1 MTTRMIERW
10 FPCAEVSKH
19 SGSGW
24 GTGFAEKSLFTWFA
38 SRPLAQA
45 KAAVICSLLPW
56 PAGEQEQEDLKKLVR
71 EAMESYDAKND
82 ELRSELSKHY
92 PAGAKICDPF
102 SGRAMIPLEATRLGI
117 QAWGIDYSP
126 VATLAGQLLADYP
139 LRDWDNEP
147 DLPFDGYQQHKMERF
162 ADSRML
168 RDVRFVLDVV
178 GTRYTNTMGE
188 FYPVVGGKRPW
199 GYVWA
204 VTLPCTNCGNRFP
217 LTGNLALRSRDQ
229 PQQARERSE
238 KILVSPTESSRTTS
252 SGTFQTEVSDGSPS
266 NPPTLVKMAGRRGK
280 TAMCCFCQHAHP
292 TDTLKRMMRDGLRD
306 DVMLVVADHDPEVGK
321 RYREPS
327 DADLAALS
335 RVEKALSNEPSP
347 GSGLGAV
354 PTEPIDPGLSRFIGP
369 VNYGYR
375 SWGELCNARQTLGLV
390 RLARTIDELCR
401 EMLEGGIGSDYAAV
415 LTGYA
420 AANLVRRVKH
430 STRSTTLQ
438 ERAQKVSHIYF
449 NDSGIS
455 HSFDYFETGCG
466 EGPATWGSLSAHTL
480 RSLSKQFSRVQGIPC
495 VVQRG
500 SATELPLPDGCLD
513 AVVTDPPYDS
523 MINYCDA
530 SDLMYVWLKR
540 ALITSHPWF
549 GVTTDPGGLQE
560 KTNEAVIKFTTA
572 DDNDHRTESHYKSC
586 ITKAFDQAR
595 LKVGSEG
602 VVSLVFGHGDPD
614 AWARVL
620 TAISDAGLVL
630 TGSWPCSTE
639 KGGKQTGE
647 YIDNT
652 IMMAC
657 RAAKP
662 NRPVGDVRVVD
673 ELVRAEIA
681 RRVPDWTA
689 DGLADSDQRM
699 AAIAPA
705 MEVVGKYSEVR
716 DFTGVEVPIQ
726 HFLGLAHKAV
736 EEAADVRIDKF
747 RLADFDERTRFAL
760 SWARQHGRGVAAGS
774 EARWQRLSYD
784 MSEKDV
790 EGIIKKVK
798 GGPRLAFGNETADTL
813 DLHPNSA
820 VIDIALAVAA
830 EGRAL
835 AEIAEALHVLDR
847 ENDEML
853 WAAMAELARA
863 VGESDR
869 DGQTWTWAVRQ
880 RNLICDRALRAR
892 DAREVERERRNA
904 QAAQGELAF
913 GAGRDESS

>member
-56 PAGEQEQEDLKKLVR
+56 PDDENEQENLKQLVR
-71 EAMESYDAKND
+71 GAMEDYDAKNSEIRK
-82 ELRSELSKHY
+82 ELAKHY
-92 PAGAKICDPF
+92 PDGAKMCDPF
-102 SGRAMIPLEATRLGI
+102 SGRAMIPLEAARFGI
-117 QAWGIDYSP
+117 QSWGIDYSP
-126 VATLAGQLLADYP
+126 VATLAGKLLTEYP
-139 LRDWDNEP
+139 LRDWDSEP
-147 DLPFDGYQQHKMERF
+147 DLPFDGYQQHKAEYFTEPRL
-162 ADSRML
+162 L
-168 RDVRFVLDVV
+168 RDVRFVLDLVNE
-178 GTRYTNTMGE
+178 RYVAAMGE
-188 FYPVVGGKRPW
+188 FYPLVNGKRPW

-217 LTGNLALRSRDQ
+217 LTGSLALRNPRD
-229 PQQARERSE
+229 ATTRKRS
-238 KILVSPTESSRTTS
+238 KSADPGQSYRIVADAST
-252 SGTFQTEVSDGSPS
+252 GTFQTEVHDGLPDTQ
-266 NPPTLVKMAGRRGK
+266 PTLVKTKGKAGKSGV
-280 TAMCCFCQHAHP
+280 CCFCGHAHP
-292 TDTLKRMMRDGLRD
+292 LDTLKRMMRDGLKD
-306 DVMLVVADHDPEVGK
+306 DAMLVVADLDDDVGK
-321 RYREPS
+321 HYRIPAIE
-327 DADLAALS
+327 DLEALS
-335 RVEKALSNEPSP
+335 GVVPCLESEAPFGP
-347 GSGLGAV
+347 GLPAV
-354 PTEPIDPGLSRFIGP
+354 PNERIDPNHPTLRP
-369 VNYGYR
+369 VGYGYR
-375 SWGELCNARQTLGLV
+375 KWGELCNARQTLGFV
-390 RLARTIDELCR
+390 QLARTIDKVCR
-401 EMLEGGIGSDYAAV
+401 EMLAAQMSPDYAAA
-415 LTGYA
+415 LTTYA
-420 AANLVRRVKH
+420 SSNLVRRLRY
-430 STRSTTLQ
+430 STRSATLYVGRQ
-438 ERAQKVSHIYF
+438 CAGDAYF

-466 EGPATWGSLSAHTL
+466 AGPATWEALGVHTL
-480 RSLSKQFSRVQGIPC
+480 RSLRKQLDRTPGCSP

-500 SATELPLPDGCLD
+500 TATELPLPDGCLD
-513 AVVTDPPYDS
+513 AVVTDPPYDA
-523 MINYCDA
+523 MINYCDS
-530 SDLMYVWLKR
+530 SDLLYVWLKR
-540 ALITSHPWF
+540 ALISAHPWF
-549 GVTTDPGGLQE
+549 GVTTDPAGLQE
-560 KTNEAVIKFTTA
+560 KTNEAVIKCGKVG
-572 DDNDHRTESHYKSC
+572 DDHRTEAHYKSC

-595 LKVGSEG
+595 LKVDADG
-602 VVSLVFGHGDPD
+602 VVSIVFGHGDPD

-657 RAAKP
+657 RAAAP
-662 NRPVGDVRVVD
+662 DRPVGDVRVVD
-673 ELVRAEIA
+673 EEVRAEIA
-681 RRVPDWTA
+681 RRVPQWTA

-705 MEVVGKYSEVR
+705 MEVVGRYSEVR
-716 DFTGVEVPIQ
+716 DFTGVLVPIQ

-747 RLADFDERTRFAL
+747 RLSDFDERTRFAL
-760 SWARQHGRGVAAGS
+760 SWARQHGRRVAAGS

-784 MSEKDV
+784 MTDKDV
-790 EGIIKKVK
+790 EGVIKRVK
-798 GGPRLAFGNETADTL
+798 GGSRLAFGDETADAL

-853 WAAMAELARA
+853 WAAMAALARA

-892 DAREVERERRNA
+892 DVRERERERMGA
-904 QAAQGELAF
+904 EEGQGRF
-913 GAGRDESS
+913 F

>member
-10 FPCAEVSKH
+10 FPCADVSKH

-24 GTGFAEKSLFTWFA
+24 GSGFAEKSLFTWFA

-56 PAGEQEQEDLKKLVR
+56 PDDESEQEDLKQLVR
-71 EAMESYDAKND
+71 EAMEDYDAKNS
-82 ELRSELSKHY
+82 ELRQELEKHY
-92 PAGAKICDPF
+92 PDGAKMCDPF
-102 SGRAMIPLEATRLGI
+102 SGRAMIPLEAARLGI
-117 QAWGIDYSP
+117 QSWGIDYSP
-126 VATLAGQLLADYP
+126 VATLAGKLLADYP
-139 LRDWDNEP
+139 LRNWDDEP
-147 DLPFDGYQQHKMERF
+147 DLPFDGYLQHKTEHF
-162 ADSRML
+162 TESRLL
-168 RDVRFVLDVV
+168 RDVGFVLDLV
-178 GTRYTNTMGE
+178 GSRYSQEMSE
-188 FYPVVGGKRPW
+188 FYPEVDGKLPW
-199 GYVWA
+199 GYLWA
-204 VTLPCTNCGNRFP
+204 ITLPCTNCGNRFP
-217 LTGNLALRSRDQ
+217 LTVSLALRR
-229 PQQARERSE
+229 PKQA
-238 KILVSPTESSRTTS
+238 TTS
-252 SGTFQTEVSDGSPS
+252 RKAKPADAGQSYRLVTDGTTGTFFTEVHEGTPTAQ
-266 NPPTLVKMAGRRGK
+266 PTLIQTVGKRGK
-280 TAMCCFCQHAHP
+280 TAVCSFCAQAHP
-292 TDTLKRMMRDGLRD
+292 LETVKRMMRDGLKRD
-306 DVMLVVADHDPEVGK
+306 SLMAVADLDENVGK
-321 RYREPS
+321 RYRAPTDIDL
-327 DADLAALS
+327 DALTG
-335 RVEKALSNEPSP
+335 VEATLEAEAPF
-347 GSGLGAV
+347 GLNLPAV
-354 PTEPIDPGLSRFIGP
+354 PHERLDPGLSAFIGP
-369 VNYGYR
+369 AGYGYR
-375 SWGELCNARQTLGLV
+375 TWGELSNPRQTLGFV
-390 RLARTIDELCR
+390 RLARVIDAMCS
-401 EMLEGGIGSDYAAV
+401 EMLANSVSHDYAVA
-415 LTGYA
+415 LTSYA
-420 AANLVRRVKH
+420 TSNLVRRLRR
-430 STRSTTLQ
+430 STRSATL
-438 ERAQKVSHIYF
+438 EVPAQKVHDIYF

-455 HSFDYFETGCG
+455 HSFDYFETGRG
-466 EGPATWGSLSAHTL
+466 GGPGTWGSLATHTL
-480 RSLSKQFSRVQGIPC
+480 RNLKKQTSRTQGNPAVI
-495 VVQRG
+495 QRG
-500 SATELPLPDGCLD
+500 SAMEFPLPDGSLD
-513 AVVTDPPYDS
+513 AVVTDPPYDA
-523 MINYCDA
+523 MINYCDS
-530 SDLMYVWLKR
+530 SDLMFVWLKR
-540 ALITSHPWF
+540 ALVTADPWL
-549 GVTTDPGGLQE
+549 GVTTHPEGLQE
-560 KTNEAVIKFTTA
+560 KTNEAVIKFGTVG
-572 DDNDHRTESHYKSC
+572 DDHRTEEHYKSC

-595 LKVGSEG
+595 MKVGSEG
-602 VVSLVFGHGDPD
+602 VVSIVFGHGDPD

-657 RAAKP
+657 RAADSD
-662 NRPVGDVRVVD
+662 RSVGDVRVVD

-798 GGPRLAFGNETADTL
+798 GGPRLAFGDETAGTL

-892 DAREVERERRNA
+892 DVRERERERMTA
-904 QAAQGELAF
+904 EEGQGRF
-913 GAGRDESS
+913 F